1 MINQQL
7 LDFIKSQL
15 LKGVDKETITKE
27 LLGGGWAEV
36 DIQEGFN
43 SVNIPVVNPTI
54 NPIINP
60 SVSSNMN
67 NPILTQTSNNSGK
80 KVVFIIVA
88 LFVIVGGASGYYFRN
103 DIPIIKDLITSNDSK
118 VEELNQNNTNQINIE
133 KPQPQPQQP
142 TEIPVVA
149 ETNKEQNLPSKS
161 EEIKTITP
169 TTPSVVSNNITP
181 VVKSNIVDC
190 GTTTIPGMSESDQ
203 KASDCMEK
211 QFKSCSLAKENINV
225 LDPNENPFT
234 EGPKT
239 YYKAY
244 NEILG
249 YKNKFCLVK
258 IAYITS
264 QRPEWDNKSATCFFD
279 NSKDLMDNNMWN
291 SKCSGPLYD
300 AINN

>member
-27 LLGGGWAEV
+27 LIGGGWAQI
-36 DIQEGFN
+36 DIDEGFN
-43 SVNIPVVNPTI
+43 AINNSVI

-60 SVSSNMN
+60 VVNPIASSSIN
-67 NPILTQTSNNSGK
+67 NPILAQATNHSGK
-80 KVVFIIVA
+80 KMLLIIIV
-88 LFVIVGGASGYYFRN
+88 LFVIVGGTSGYFFRN
-103 DIPIIKDLITSNDSK
+103 DIPVIKDLIKSNDSK

-133 KPQPQPQQP
+133 KPQPQQP
-142 TEIPVVA
+142 TEIPVVV
-149 ETNKEQNLPSKS
+149 ETNKEQNLPSKA
-161 EEIKTITP
+161 EEIKTTTP
-169 TTPSVVSNNITP
+169 TTPAVVSNKITP

-249 YKNKFCLVK
+249 YKDKFCLVK

-264 QRPEWDNKSATCFFD
+264 QLPEWNNKSATCLFD
-279 NSKDLMDNNMWN
+279 NSKDLIDNNMWN